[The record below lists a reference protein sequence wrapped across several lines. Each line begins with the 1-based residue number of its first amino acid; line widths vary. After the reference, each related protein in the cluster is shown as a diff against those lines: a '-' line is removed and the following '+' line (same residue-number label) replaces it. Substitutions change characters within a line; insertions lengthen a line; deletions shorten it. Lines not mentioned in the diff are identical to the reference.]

1 MTTLIVDGR
10 ASATALVHS
19 DRGSLVRRFGPLRV
33 VALILAGHLALLG
46 VRYAVTR
53 SFVAGDSAWQ
63 FATLRSLY
71 MQGSLD
77 LSDEARFFYEE
88 RSAHTGNRKL
98 LSVPEPNPRT
108 GLVTTVWPVGG
119 ALIRLPAFAA
129 ADLASRVASRVGFS
143 VDTSGYRGLYQILPA
158 VFSLAFGAA
167 GLLLLA
173 RAVGRLD
180 SAERALTATS
190 TVWLATPVVYYLTIE
205 PLMGHALS
213 VGLACCLVALALQ
226 LRTKAAPAWRF
237 VTLGV
242 ICGLMTITRYQDAAY
257 FLLPVMLVSQ
267 RRLQAFLA
275 IAAGAAPVI
284 AIQLLVNARW
294 YGSPWITG
302 YGAVVEPEWLAP
314 DIWRH
319 VFDPVQGIFTTHPIQ
334 LLGLVGLAWFYR
346 VDKRLAIALF
356 VIFVVQL
363 YAVAALVP
371 AAPGMSFGNRTITSL
386 TPAFVLGWHSL
397 TARFPRLEPLGVALV
412 CVNLILLAL
421 YCLRVVRDPSA
432 VSFPV

>member
-1 MTTLIVDGR
+1 MAGERGNATL
-10 ASATALVHS
+10 LLHP
-19 DRGSLVRRFGPLRV
+19 DRGSRVRRSRALRV
-33 VALILAGHLALLG
+33 VALVLAGHVALLA
-46 VRYAVTR
+46 VRYVVTR

-63 FATLRSLY
+63 FATLRSIY

-98 LSVPEPNPRT
+98 LSVPEPDPRT
-108 GLVTTVWPVGG
+108 GLVTTVWPVGA

-129 ADLASRVASRVGFS
+129 ADLCSRVASRLGFH
-143 VDTSGYRGLYQILPA
+143 VDKSGYRGLYQILPA
-158 VFSLAFGAA
+158 VYSLAFGAA

-173 RAVGRLD
+173 RAMGRLAG
-180 SAERALTATS
+180 AERALTATS

-205 PLMGHALS
+205 PLIGHALS
-213 VGLACCLVALALQ
+213 VGLACCLVAMALQ
-226 LRTKAAPAWRF
+226 LPQKAAPAWRF
-237 VTLGV
+237 LALGA
-242 ICGLMTITRYQDAAY
+242 ICGLMSITRYQDAAY
-257 FLLPVMLVSQ
+257 FLLPVMLISE

-275 IAAGAAPVI
+275 ITAGAAAVI
-284 AIQLLVNARW
+284 AVQLVVNSRW
-294 YGSPWITG
+294 YGSPWTTG
-302 YGAVVEPEWLAP
+302 YGAVVLPDWLAP
-314 DIWRH
+314 SVWRH
-319 VFDPVQGIFTTHPIQ
+319 LFDPVQGIFTTHPIQ
-334 LLGLVGLAWFYR
+334 LLGLVGLALFYR
-346 VDKRLAIALF
+346 VNKPLVIALF
-356 VIFVVQL
+356 VIFLAQL

-421 YCLRVVRDPSA
+421 YCLRVIRDPSA
-432 VSFPV
+432 PLYPL

>member
-1 MTTLIVDGR
+1 MTTLVEG
-10 ASATALVHS
+10 
-19 DRGSLVRRFGPLRV
+19 RGSAPALLHSSLSRHVRRFGPFRI
-33 VALILAGHLALLG
+33 VALILAGHLALLAG
-46 VRYAVTR
+46 RYVVTR

-63 FATLRSLY
+63 FSTLRSIY

-98 LSVPEPNPRT
+98 LGVPKPDPRT
-108 GLVTTVWPVGG
+108 GLVTTVWPVGA

-129 ADLASRVASRVGFS
+129 ADLCSRVASRLGFD
-143 VDTSGYRGLYQILPA
+143 VDRSGYRGLFQILPA
-158 VFSLAFGAA
+158 VYSLAFGAV

-173 RAVGRLD
+173 RAVDRLD
-180 SAERALTATS
+180 GSERALATTS

-213 VGLACCLVALALQ
+213 VGLACCLVALALH
-226 LRTKAAPAWRF
+226 LRTRAATAWRL
-237 VTLGV
+237 VTIGAV
-242 ICGLMTITRYQDAAY
+242 CGLMTITRYQDAAY

-267 RRLQAFLA
+267 RRLQAFFA
-275 IAAGAAPVI
+275 IAAGAAAVI
-284 AIQLLVNARW
+284 AVQLLVNSRW
-294 YGSPWITG
+294 YGSPWTTG
-302 YGAVVEPEWLAP
+302 YGAVVVPQWFAP
-314 DIWRH
+314 DVWRH
-319 VFDPVQGIFTTHPIQ
+319 LFNPVQGVFTTHPIQ
-334 LLGLVGLAWFYR
+334 LLGLVGLACFYR

-356 VIFVVQL
+356 VVFVAQL

-432 VSFPV
+432 VLYPV